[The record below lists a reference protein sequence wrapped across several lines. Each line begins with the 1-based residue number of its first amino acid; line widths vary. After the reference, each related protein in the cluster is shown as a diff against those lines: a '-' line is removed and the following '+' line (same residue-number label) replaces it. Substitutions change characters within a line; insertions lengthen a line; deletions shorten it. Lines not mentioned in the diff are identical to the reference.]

1 MARPMKPLIRG
12 NGFYPSKFW
21 MPFVRGN
28 GLTNGEGGEPVPEIT
43 WVKVSGTSPLSL
55 PGAIANA
62 IKSLVQFGKCAT
74 VDGDI
79 YCNNGKLTA
88 VDDELPAGY
97 KRLLGISFDGNIHY
111 RTGEYLTGNDD
122 VTMTLNNI
130 SSSGKNLFGSYNG
143 ANDKNFSMYIYG
155 SSTSGS
161 YFRYGDQLKRP
172 KYGGT
177 GKRTITFGASGTSGF
192 AEDSTVD
199 PDTFTTPDNVYIGM
213 LPNSSS
219 PGYTGDILGNI
230 LVGTRLKWIPVE
242 RESDGVIG
250 YYERVKGNFIAPTGS
265 GTPVSLGY
273 DTSHLT
279 VLSVVGTPEVLTIG
293 NQTATVENLF
303 EVNGTADEQ
312 DIISG
317 AITRKVE
324 VSVSAG
330 VITLS
335 ALATPVTEHTT
346 PQPLSTVEG
355 DNTVSWTAEVSGTVK
370 EVEYAQAAPS
380 GDNLVGSA
388 VVGTAQAG

>member
-1 MARPMKPLIRG
+1 MPMI
-12 NGFYPSKFW
+12 
-21 MPFVRGN
+21 PFVKTGYLGTNQWVPLVNGN
-28 GLTNGEGGEPVPEIT
+28 GLTAGGGEPVPEIT

-62 IKSLVQFGKCAT
+62 IKSLIQFGKCST
-74 VDGDI
+74 SGGEI
-79 YCNNGKLTA
+79 YCNNGKLVA
-88 VDDELPAGY
+88 LDDELPAGY
-97 KRLLGISFDGNIHY
+97 KRLLGITFDGNFHY
-111 RTGEYLTGNDD
+111 KTGEALAGSDD
-122 VTMTLNNI
+122 VTMTLDNI
-130 SSSGKNLFGSYNG
+130 ASSGKNVFGSYNG
-143 ANDKNFSMYIYG
+143 ANDKNFSLYIYG

-177 GKRTITFGASGTSGF
+177 GRRTITFGASGTTGF
-192 AEDSTVD
+192 AENSEVT
-199 PDTFTTPDNVYIGM
+199 PDEFTTPENTYIGM

-219 PGYTGDILGNI
+219 AAFTGDIVGSI
-230 LVGTRLKWIPVE
+230 LVSNRLEWIPCE
-242 RESDGVIG
+242 RESDGAIG
-250 YYERVKGNFIAPTGS
+250 YYEKYNRNFIAPSGS

-279 VLSVVGTPEVLTIG
+279 VLSVVGTPEVLIIG
-293 NQTATVENLF
+293 TQTATVQNLF
-303 EVNGTADEQ
+303 EVGGVADEQ

-317 AITRKVE
+317 VITRRVG

-355 DNTVSWTAEVSGTVK
+355 DNTVSVTAEVSPVQL
-370 EVEYAQAAPS
+370 ECEYAN
-380 GDNLVGSA
+380 GF
-388 VVGTAQAG
+388 TE

>member
-1 MARPMKPLIRG
+1 MARPMKPLVRG

-28 GLTNGEGGEPVPEIT
+28 GLTNGEGGDPVPEIT

-55 PGAIANA
+55 PNAIANS
-62 IKSLVQFGKCAT
+62 IKSLIQFGKCAT

-97 KRLLGISFDGNIHY
+97 KRLLGITFDGNFRY
-111 RTGEYLTGNDD
+111 ETGEHLTGADD
-122 VTMTLNNI
+122 VTMTLDNL
-130 SSSGKNLFGSYNG
+130 SSNGKNVFGSYNG
-143 ANDKNFSMYIYG
+143 ASDKNFSLYIYG
-155 SSTSGS
+155 STNGS
-161 YFRYGDQLKRP
+161 YFRFGDQLKRP
-172 KYGGT
+172 KYGST
-177 GKRTITFGASGTSGF
+177 GRRTITFGASGTSGF
-192 AEDSTVD
+192 AENFTVD

-219 PGYTGDILGNI
+219 PGYTGDIIGNI

-242 RESDGVIG
+242 RESDSAIG
-250 YYERVKGNFIAPTGS
+250 YYELINGNFIAPTGS

-273 DTSHLT
+273 DTSHLN

-293 NQTATVENLF
+293 SQTASVENLF
-303 EVNGTADEQ
+303 EVNGVADEQ

-317 AITRKVE
+317 VITRKVG
-324 VSVSAG
+324 VNVSAG

-335 ALATPVTEHTT
+335 ALATPVTEQTT

-355 DNTVSWTAEVSGTVK
+355 TNTVSWTAEVSGTVK
-370 EVEYAQAAPS
+370 EVEYAQAAQT

-388 VVGTAQAG
+388 IVGTAQAG